1 MKYFFNFL
9 SLLIGIVFFGGLI
22 TIFSVAW
29 VFWSYGQNLP
39 DFLQLSKYEP
49 PVVSRVYASDGALLA
64 EFATEKRIFVPIQSI
79 PSIIK
84 EAFLSSEDKD
94 FFNHLGLD
102 FKAILR
108 ASITNIKNFNS
119 GRRAIGASTITQQV
133 AKNFLLSADYSIE
146 RKIKEAILALRIE
159 RTFSKDHI
167 FELYLNEIYLGF
179 NSYGVAAA
187 ALNYFNKPLSQITL
201 AEAAYLAALPKG
213 PNNYHPTRKRKQAI
227 IRRNWVLSQMF
238 ENGFITENEFKKTKN
253 EELSVYASS
262 GFDGAYAPYPVE
274 EIRRELVQNYGQ
286 EKLYAGGLSIQS
298 TIDPEIQT
306 LADLSLK
313 KGLEDLDRRQG
324 WRGPLSKIKGD
335 ENIDD
340 ALIRAK
346 DLMPNNY
353 FVAAVN
359 KVSQKRAEITTDTGQ
374 KGYIPLQNAMWA
386 RKVIDGNLGKAPSDL
401 IKLLNVGDIIPIQKP
416 NNEDMDTS
424 INSWMLSQKPE
435 VSGAIVVLD
444 PHTGR
449 ILAMSGGYSYDD
461 SEFNRAT
468 QAFRQPGSAFKP
480 FIYLSALE
488 KNYLPTTL
496 IRDAP
501 IVIDQGP
508 GLPKWKPSN
517 YSNKFYG
524 PTTLRTG
531 IEKSRNLMT
540 ARLALELGM
549 ETIQEISQRFKIYE
563 EMPKLLSM
571 SLGAGETTLL
581 KLVNAYAMILNGGK
595 EVQPTLIDRIQ
606 DRRGNTIY
614 LFDKRNCLE
623 CQPSNGWTN
632 QLPPKILDNR
642 KTVTDKASAYQMT
655 SILKG
660 VIDRGTGIKLKKL
673 NLNLAG
679 KTGTTNDNTNAWFI
693 GFSPDIVVG
702 VYVGYDVPRPLGKKE
717 TGSSAAV
724 PIFEEFFSNFSKGKP
739 DIPFRRPD
747 GIRIIPVNVKDGT
760 RANQITQDVIQE
772 AFKQGQLP
780 QKYISRNND
789 KSLINNSGNLELG
802 IY

>member
-1 MKYFFNFL
+1 M
-9 SLLIGIVFFGGLI
+9 
-22 TIFSVAW
+22 
-29 VFWSYGQNLP
+29 
-39 DFLQLSKYEP
+39 
-49 PVVSRVYASDGALLA
+49 
-64 EFATEKRIFVPIQSI
+64 
-79 PSIIK
+79 
-84 EAFLSSEDKD
+84 
-94 FFNHLGLD
+94 
-102 FKAILR
+102 
-108 ASITNIKNFNS
+108 
-119 GRRAIGASTITQQV
+119 
-133 AKNFLLSADYSIE
+133 
-146 RKIKEAILALRIE
+146 
-159 RTFSKDHI
+159 
-167 FELYLNEIYLGF
+167 
-179 NSYGVAAA
+179 AAA

-213 PNNYHPTRKRKQAI
+213 PNNYHPIRKRKQAI

-286 EKLYAGGLSIQS
+286 GKLYAGGLSIQS

-324 WRGPLSKIKGD
+324 WRGPLSKVKGD
-335 ENIDD
+335 ENTDD

-353 FVAAVN
+353 FIAAVN

-401 IKLLNVGDIIPIQKP
+401 TKLLKEGDLIPIQKP

-632 QLPPKILDNR
+632 QLPPKIIDNR

-724 PIFEEFFSNFSKGKP
+724 PIFEEFFSNFSKEKP

-747 GIRIIPVNVKDGT
+747 GIRIIPVNLKDGT
-760 RANQITQDVIQE
+760 RANQITQGVIQE

-780 QKYISRNND
+780 QKYISRNDD

>member
-1 MKYFFNFL
+1 
-9 SLLIGIVFFGGLI
+9 
-22 TIFSVAW
+22 
-29 VFWSYGQNLP
+29 
-39 DFLQLSKYEP
+39 
-49 PVVSRVYASDGALLA
+49 
-64 EFATEKRIFVPIQSI
+64 
-79 PSIIK
+79 
-84 EAFLSSEDKD
+84 
-94 FFNHLGLD
+94 
-102 FKAILR
+102 
-108 ASITNIKNFNS
+108 
-119 GRRAIGASTITQQV
+119 
-133 AKNFLLSADYSIE
+133 
-146 RKIKEAILALRIE
+146 
-159 RTFSKDHI
+159 
-167 FELYLNEIYLGF
+167 
-179 NSYGVAAA
+179 
-187 ALNYFNKPLSQITL
+187 
-201 AEAAYLAALPKG
+201 
-213 PNNYHPTRKRKQAI
+213 
-227 IRRNWVLSQMF
+227 
-238 ENGFITENEFKKTKN
+238 
-253 EELSVYASS
+253 
-262 GFDGAYAPYPVE
+262 
-274 EIRRELVQNYGQ
+274 
-286 EKLYAGGLSIQS
+286 
-298 TIDPEIQT
+298 
-306 LADLSLK
+306 
-313 KGLEDLDRRQG
+313 
-324 WRGPLSKIKGD
+324 
-335 ENIDD
+335 
-340 ALIRAK
+340 
-346 DLMPNNY
+346 MPNNY

-359 KVSQKRAEITTDTGQ
+359 KVFQKRAEITTDTGQ

-401 IKLLNVGDIIPIQKP
+401 TKLLKEGDIIPIQKP

-632 QLPPKILDNR
+632 QLPPKIIDNR